1 MLRYKK
7 DYKNKYQAGSTVETC
22 PAPLG
27 EEITKKM
34 QEMKNVDQRL
44 QRIGWNIRSLR
55 ESKGYTI
62 EYMAELAKVS
72 PAHIQRIETSNKGV
86 SLPCLYRIADA
97 LHVSLGYL
105 IELDRITGNFE
116 LSDVFQEGMGIEE
129 LMFWKEVISC
139 CKQIMKKY
147 NI

>member
-1 MLRYKK
+1 
-7 DYKNKYQAGSTVETC
+7 
-22 PAPLG
+22 
-27 EEITKKM
+27 M
-34 QEMKNVDQRL
+34 QEMKNMDQRL

-116 LSDVFQEGMGIEE
+116 FSDVFQEGMGIEE

>member
-1 MLRYKK
+1 M
-7 DYKNKYQAGSTVETC
+7 
-22 PAPLG
+22 
-27 EEITKKM
+27 
-34 QEMKNVDQRL
+34 DQRL

-62 EYMAELAKVS
+62 EYMAELAEVS

-97 LHVSLGYL
+97 LHVSLGHL
-105 IELDRITGNFE
+105 IELDSTTGSLE
-116 LSDVFQEGMGIEE
+116 LSDVFQDGMCIEE
-129 LMFWKEVISC
+129 MMFWKDVIIY
-139 CKQIMKKY
+139 CKEMTKKY